1 MQGPRFECLVLED
14 GRVGLCVSEGK
25 SHSFLP
31 RIGPPTSTLP
41 TPAHGSLGRLAWK
54 RVSKLPGEQVVMGKR
69 DEEQDRGL

>member
-14 GRVGLCVSEGK
+14 GRVGLSVSEGK

-31 RIGPPTSTLP
+31 RIGPPT
-41 TPAHGSLGRLAWK
+41 PAHGILGRLAWK